1 MLVEILDSN
10 SHYSYNQNKFA
21 CRAPVQQVGIDA
33 PLFVD
38 YSEDS
43 IDSAVF
49 NELPASI
56 QREIRLSMM
65 ASQKPVKKQLSKS
78 NTGMHRFLKPRT

>member
-1 MLVEILDSN
+1 MVWCGVL
-10 SHYSYNQNKFA
+10 
-21 CRAPVQQVGIDA
+21 CRTGAHQAGVDA
-33 PLFVD
+33 PLIVD

-43 IDSAVF
+43 IDAAVF

-65 ASQKPVKKQLSKS
+65 ASQRPVKKQLPGPSK
-78 NTGMHRFLKPRT
+78 GMHRFLKPRT